1 MFSPTKWHKLDRD
14 RTVAMIDSVKTSG
27 DHIFFSLATSEAKCA
42 KLSFYKNFL
51 IYRLTNYS
59 SLPSFSFDYIG
70 DGRTYHHLDGS
81 TTPIYMANDSGNL
94 SLNAQNVMDYIT
106 FFFSHVSGP
115 DGDVYVIDDPQDHPA
130 LDALGRDQLDDI
142 IARHQAAD
150 VTMNAQG
157 NFVIASSLW
166 YLGTLVRATVQVGAN
181 GRVNITGT
189 EMLMSTT
196 FDTSG
201 TGVGA

>member
-1 MFSPTKWHKLDRD
+1 MLSPTQWHKLDRD

-42 KLSFYKNFL
+42 KLPFYKNYL

-81 TTPIYMANDSGNL
+81 TGPIYRANDSGNL
-94 SLNAQNVMDYIT
+94 LLSAQNVLDYIT
-106 FFFSHVSGP
+106 FFFAHVSGP
-115 DGDVYVIDDPQDHPA
+115 DGDVYVIDNPQDNPA
-130 LDALGRDQLDDI
+130 LDALGPDQIANIQAMHQPADI
-142 IARHQAAD
+142 
-150 VTMNAQG
+150 TMDGSG
-157 NFVIASSLW
+157 NFVIATSLW
-166 YLGTLVRATVQVGAN
+166 YLDTLVRATVQVDAG

-189 EMLMSTT
+189 QMLMNSS
-196 FDTSG
+196 FDHSG
-201 TGVGA
+201 EGVNA